1 MLKISYLKTFVIVT
15 LITTCYCSCDA
26 QKKSDSWAPL
36 KAFLMRDSSSFSD
49 YQSKLLFTNCLIEKL
64 KKKFP
69 NGSDGLSQDV
79 LNHWAQ
85 IYGSIC
91 SSELKGKL
99 HLNLPWSSSVGK
111 NFKKMLMRSEFVKDI
126 PEDKKSDFCDCFLLK
141 VKQRYP
147 NGFKE
152 TMSIPFR
159 DSSLTDCKNK
169 LKINSN

>member
-1 MLKISYLKTFVIVT
+1 MVI
-15 LITTCYCSCDA
+15 LIAICYYRCSA
-26 QKKSDSWAPL
+26 QKNAGSWENFRT
-36 KAFLMRDSSSFSD
+36 FLMRDSNPAFSD
-49 YQSKLLFTNCLIEKL
+49 YQSKLLFTNCTIDKL

-69 NGSDGLSQDV
+69 DGPDGLNQET

-85 IYGSIC
+85 IYGAIC
-91 SSELKGKL
+91 SSELKGKV
-99 HLNLPWSSSVGK
+99 HLNIPWSSSAGI
-111 NFKKMLMRSEFVKDI
+111 NFKKMLMKSEFVKDI
-126 PEDKKSDFCDCFLLK
+126 PEDKKSEFCDCFLLK

-159 DSSLTDCKNK
+159 DSSLRDCKNK